1 MHGVGEVSP
10 GSAKPPPQQRH
21 KKDEPS
27 ASTMRCKNKA
37 DLRRVVQGPLP
48 DEAEKMKKSFDKR
61 VAKMFKDFPPGSKKG

>member
-1 MHGVGEVSP
+1 
-10 GSAKPPPQQRH
+10 
-21 KKDEPS
+21 
-27 ASTMRCKNKA
+27 MRCKNKA